1 MVRNAKLTAPT
12 VDTPKRVLGGS
23 MIPNGYGP
31 TTYSETYVWMSEEL
45 IALLRQRVAA
55 RYYDQ
60 PQVIDV
66 IARAILHSRGVY
78 PT

>member
-1 MVRNAKLTAPT
+1 
-12 VDTPKRVLGGS
+12 
-23 MIPNGYGP
+23 MIPNGNGP
-31 TTYSETYVWMSEEL
+31 ITYVDTCVWMSEEL
-45 IALLRQRVAA
+45 IALLRQRIAT

-78 PT
+78 PCN

>member
-1 MVRNAKLTAPT
+1 
-12 VDTPKRVLGGS
+12 
-23 MIPNGYGP
+23 MIPKGYGP

-45 IALLRQRVAA
+45 IALLRQRIAA

-78 PT
+78 PA